1 MKRTL
6 YAFASI
12 LALTAVACG
21 DSPSSPGGTASLSLK
36 LTDSPFSDAASVL
49 VTFSSVSVHRTGSAF
64 STIPFAGG
72 ATSRTCDLKKL
83 ENGAEDILGTEGVPA
98 GDYTQVR
105 LMVASAVL
113 YFDNPSVGPAC
124 APSIPPP
131 AGASAAVTIP
141 SGDIRL
147 NRPFTLAANTAT
159 TVLLDF
165 DGDRSIRET
174 SAGAYSMTP
183 VITVISVEQ
192 QP

>member
-1 MKRTL
+1 M
-6 YAFASI
+6 
-12 LALTAVACG
+12 
-21 DSPSSPGGTASLSLK
+21 K
-36 LTDSPFSDAASVL
+36 LTDGPFSDAQSVL
-49 VTFSSVSVHRTGSAF
+49 VTFSSVSAHRSGSAF

-105 LMVASAVL
+105 LLVASAVL
-113 YFDNPSVGPAC
+113 YFDSPSVGPAC
-124 APSIPPP
+124 APSIPVP
-131 AGASAAVTIP
+131 AGRNASVTIP

-147 NRPFTLAANTAT
+147 NRPFTLTANTAT
-159 TVLLDF
+159 TILLDF

-174 SAGAYSMTP
+174 SAGVYSMTP
-183 VITVISVEQ
+183 VVTVVSVQQQ